1 MESFSGADE
10 TNLRTLIAKH
20 KGTEIKELPP
30 EVTTTTT
37 PDPLATGTVHEI
49 ASEEELTKLQNTG
62 KLVVTDWFAT
72 WCGPC
77 VSFKPIF
84 QQLAEEYKD
93 VLFCKIDVDKAQEL
107 AGKHQIRV
115 MPTFKASCRSGH
127 SFAFT
132 TNCPFLNQHQLAQ
145 NIVCNAALHRLGSSR
160 VHDRGER
167 GSAAETDR

>member
-77 VSFKPIF
+77 NNFKPTF
-84 QQLAEEYKD
+84 QKMAEEYKD
-93 VLFCKIDVDKAQEL
+93 VLFCKIDVDQQTGL
-107 AGKHQIRV
+107 AAKHEIRS
-115 MPTFKASCRSGH
+115 MPTFKASSRAITENN
-127 SFAFT
+127 AFSI
-132 TNCPFLNQHQLAQ
+132 L
-145 NIVCNAALHRLGSSR
+145 
-160 VHDRGER
+160 
-167 GSAAETDR
+167 